1 MEDFE
6 QIVAKNLVYL
16 RKQKKLT
23 QGEVAERLKYSD
35 KTVSKWENGEA
46 VPDVETLLNISK
58 LYGVSLNEIVDGPIW
73 ERKVVA
79 SKEEIKQS
87 HNKFIISLLAI
98 SLVWILATTFYVY
111 ANISFDLNLWI
122 SFIWAVPVSFVLAI
136 IFNAIW
142 GRRFFT
148 FVYISFFM
156 WTFITAL
163 FITLIEFHV
172 WPLFL
177 LGIPGQ
183 IAIILWSRLKPKK
196 KK

>member
-1 MEDFE
+1 MENINDL
-6 QIVAKNLVYL
+6 IAKNLVYL
-16 RKQKKLT
+16 RKQSKMT
-23 QGEVAERLKYSD
+23 QGELAEKLKYSD
-35 KTVSKWENGEA
+35 KTISKWENGEA
-46 VPDVETLLNISK
+46 VPDVETLLNLCALYNISIADIT
-58 LYGVSLNEIVDGPIW
+58 EGPIW
-73 ERKVVA
+73 EKVV
-79 SKEEIKQS
+79 KEEKEEKKQN

-122 SFIWAVPVSFVLAI
+122 AFIWAVPISFILAI

-142 GRRFFT
+142 GKRFFT
-148 FVYISFFM
+148 FVYITCFM
-156 WTFITAL
+156 WSFIAAL
-163 FITLIEFHV
+163 FLALLKFQI